1 MKFLNEF
8 FKYKLDTE
16 VFGLTNEL
24 NVFYILNYFQTQKEN
39 VLISGDTVFY
49 HSYGR
54 TDLPGGNQNKM
65 NKSLTYIY
73 RNFPE
78 SKVYPGHDVVG
89 FFLSENE

>member
-1 MKFLNEF
+1 MIQIKKKMYLKKKNKLNIRINVTFLIVLLILSVFLCVF
-8 FKYKLDTE
+8 FI
-16 VFGLTNEL
+16 G
-24 NVFYILNYFQTQKEN
+24 
-39 VLISGDTVFY
+39 
-49 HSYGR
+49 
-54 TDLPGGNQNKM
+54 NKM